1 MIAIDLDNTI
11 IRYDRAF
18 EAAAARLQCLPFG
31 GPINNKATV
40 KSAAFAAGGNDL
52 WTRLQGLAYGE
63 EIARAEIFPGCVE
76 FFAAAREELVI
87 VSHKTRFPALGQP
100 ADLREAARA
109 FLASTPLAGT
119 PVFFLDTREAKVAKL
134 AELRPRAFIDDLP
147 EVLQTP
153 GFPPATAFHLFDPD
167 NNHPVW
173 TTTPRVRSWL
183 EAARILLPE

>member
-18 EAAAARLQCLPFG
+18 EAAAARLQCLPAG
-31 GPINNKATV
+31 AQINKATV
-40 KSAAFAAGGNDL
+40 KTAALASGGNDL

-63 EIARAEIFPGCVE
+63 EIAKAEIFPGCVE
-76 FFAAAREELVI
+76 FIAAAREELVI
-87 VSHKTRFPALGQP
+87 VSHKTRFPALGEP
-100 ADLREAARA
+100 TDLRDAARA
-109 FLASTPLAGT
+109 FLAATSLAGI
-119 PVFFLDTREAKVAKL
+119 PLHFLDTREAKVAKL
-134 AELRPRAFIDDLP
+134 AELRPRALIYDLP

-173 TTTPRVRSWL
+173 TTTPRVRSWH